1 MKNEITN
8 ILIGGVGGQGIL
20 LASEVL
26 SDVALAA
33 GLDVRK
39 SEVHGM
45 AQRGGSVV
53 SHVRFGAKV
62 FSSLIQKGE
71 ADILLAFEKLEA
83 LRWLP
88 YLKPAGK
95 CLVNTMEIVPM
106 SVTFGDAKYP
116 ADIVERIEAKA
127 EAPLFVNGMDEAQ
140 KLGNPRCANVI
151 LLGILSKSLDFDEEA
166 WKMSLKKRIKPK
178 YHELNMK
185 AFARGCSLA

>member
-1 MKNEITN
+1 MDTTKLVIVA
-8 ILIGGVGGQGIL
+8 VGGQGNL
-20 LASEVL
+20 LASSVLGEAALL
-26 SDVALAA
+26 SDIPLNM
-33 GLDVRK
+33 
-39 SEVHGM
+39 SEIHGM

-53 SHVRFGAKV
+53 SHVRFGANV

-88 YLKPAGK
+88 YLKAAGK

-116 ADIVERIEAKA
+116 TDIVKRIKAKA
-127 EAPLFVNGMDEAQ
+127 EDPLFVNGMDEAQ

-151 LLGILSKSLDFDEEA
+151 LLGILSKSLDFEEDA
-166 WKMSLKKRIKPK
+166 WKNSLKKRLKPK

-185 AFARGCSLA
+185 AFARGRSIA